1 MTSLSPHSPDTPSF
15 RKLFVVEAKPET
27 QQTAHSKR
35 NPAARTLRVSSY
47 IRLTP
52 ASEARISP
60 HNWIFRFAQSDGGKR
75 FTRHASPNPIDSV
88 SLTKI
93 ILPIT
98 KSEFFC

>member
-15 RKLFVVEAKPET
+15 RKLFVVEAKP
-27 QQTAHSKR
+27 KR
-35 NPAARTLRVSSY
+35 NKQPTRRG
-47 IRLTP
+47 IPQPQRLF
-52 ASEARISP
+52 AY
-60 HNWIFRFAQSDGGKR
+60 AQSDGVAEKR

-93 ILPIT
+93 IHPIT

>member
-1 MTSLSPHSPDTPSF
+1 MGANHTPLAYSAYTPGTLKDSSL
-15 RKLFVVEAKPET
+15 
-27 QQTAHSKR
+27 
-35 NPAARTLRVSSY
+35 TLRA
-47 IRLTP
+47 TG
-52 ASEARISP
+52 E
-60 HNWIFRFAQSDGGKR
+60 KR